1 MLRHFGVREPS
12 SGFSSHHRCSPFS
25 SVVCSFFQDVARSYT
40 RYSNCLA
47 IFSLLLLPTAFSAS
61 AQTPE
66 PAATAPLREV
76 HAEGE
81 KLLTEAQVIAITGL
95 TPGAQIGKGDLQS
108 AADKLVQSGL
118 FAKVSYNF
126 QTKMAGVLVTYHV
139 EESHRIPV
147 YFDNIPW
154 FPDSALADAIRA
166 KSLFFDGT
174 LPEVGAAVDEAVEAV
189 KELLAS
195 HGVQGSLE
203 HTVIANPNGEGNVQ
217 EIHIEGASLQIAK
230 LEFSDP
236 SLKDSKA
243 VQQHLSEILGKP
255 YSRMAIDLFLS
266 EAIKPIYL
274 QQGYL
279 RAKLGPAEV
288 RLEGD
293 PHQKLPSKIPV
304 YVPVTTG
311 EIYRWKEIH
320 WTGNT
325 LVSEFTLS
333 GLLGVK
339 KGDVADGMQIEAG
352 WDRVR
357 EEYAHRGYLEARL
370 DPMPAYDDQAHT
382 VSYAVSIQEGLQ
394 FHFGKMVL
402 TGISPAAERKL
413 QAAWPF
419 PAGAIFD
426 KAKFEELL
434 TKLQAHQEQVFGEL
448 PLHYE
453 NVGHWLQ
460 TNAGKGTVDV
470 LLDFK

>member
-1 MLRHFGVREPS
+1 ML
-12 SGFSSHHRCSPFS
+12 PF
-25 SVVCSFFQDVARSYT
+25 FRARLGT
-40 RYSNCLA
+40 AL
-47 IFSLLLLPTAFSAS
+47 LLLLPAAFPAW

-95 TPGAQIGKGDLQS
+95 TPGAQVGKDDLKA

-126 QTKMAGVLVTYHV
+126 QTKVAGVLVTYQV
-139 EESHRIPV
+139 EESPRIPV

-154 FPDSALADAIRA
+154 FSDSALSDAIRA
-166 KSLFFDGT
+166 KFPFFDGT
-174 LPEVGAAVDEAVEAV
+174 LPEAGAAVDDAVEAV
-189 KELLAS
+189 KELLTS
-195 HGVQGSLE
+195 RGVPGLLE

-217 EIHIEGASLQIAK
+217 EVHIEGAALEIAK

-255 YSRMAIDLFLS
+255 YSHMTIDLFLS
-266 EAIKPIYL
+266 EAIRPIYV
-274 QQGYL
+274 QQGFL
-279 RAKLGPAEV
+279 RAKLGPPEV
-288 RLEGD
+288 RLTGD
-293 PHQKLPSKIPV
+293 ATQKLPSKIPV
-304 YVPVTTG
+304 FVPVATG
-311 EIYRWKEIH
+311 EIYHWKEIH

-333 GLLGVK
+333 GLLAIK
-339 KGDVADGMQIEAG
+339 HGDVADGMQIEAG
-352 WDRVR
+352 WDRIR
-357 EEYAHRGYLEARL
+357 EEYAHRGYLEAKL
-370 DPMPAYDDQAHT
+370 DPQPAYDDQAHT

-419 PAGAIFD
+419 PAGAVFD

-434 TKLQAHQEQVFGEL
+434 AKLQMHQEQIFGEL